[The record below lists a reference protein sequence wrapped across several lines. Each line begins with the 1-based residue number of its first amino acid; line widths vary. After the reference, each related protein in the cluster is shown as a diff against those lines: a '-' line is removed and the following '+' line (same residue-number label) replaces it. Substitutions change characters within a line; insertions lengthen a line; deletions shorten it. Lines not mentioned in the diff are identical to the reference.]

1 MADIDF
7 MATGRLFKAFTPTS
21 PISLPDLLSGRENTL
36 LRLQL
41 DVLTPCQHV
50 LLYGDRG
57 VGKTSIARV
66 LAVAVQEADI
76 ESGTRSIV
84 VSCDTEDT
92 FGSIWRKAF
101 QEILLAERRLGFAQ
115 RGVRNIIG
123 RFDPSAP
130 LDSPNDL
137 RLLIDS
143 LPNPSVV
150 VIDEF
155 DRARDPQVRA
165 LMADTIKL
173 FSDNETR
180 CTIVLVGVGGSIEGL
195 IASHESISRN
205 VDYVLVELMAAH
217 ELAGIVERGFASAG
231 LGFEPGLDFRIARMS
246 QGYPHYTHLLGL
258 WSGVRA
264 LRRGGDT
271 VVGED
276 LDMAIPDSIQNA
288 AGGIRLEYDR
298 ATDSTQPNNLFKE
311 VLLACAMAD
320 KDVRG
325 RFSLSAVREP
335 LQKILDRPVK
345 PVSYQ
350 RHLAAFCEPDRGP
363 VLVRTGRR
371 RNYRWQFANPQLVPF
386 VRLQGINDGFIAS
399 A

>member
-1 MADIDF
+1 
-7 MATGRLFKAFTPTS
+7 MATSRLFKAFTPTS

-36 LRLQL
+36 LRLQF
-41 DVLTPCQHV
+41 DVLTPSQHV

-123 RFDPSAP
+123 RFDPDGP

-217 ELAGIVERGFASAG
+217 ELAGIIERGFASAG

-325 RFSLSAVREP
+325 GFSLSAVREP
-335 LQKILDRPVK
+335 LQKILGPPNQAGELSAPSRRVLRTRP
-345 PVSYQ
+345 
-350 RHLAAFCEPDRGP
+350 
-363 VLVRTGRR
+363 RT
-371 RNYRWQFANPQLVPF
+371 
-386 VRLQGINDGFIAS
+386 RLD
-399 A
+399 

>member
-1 MADIDF
+1 
-7 MATGRLFKAFTPTS
+7 MATSRLFKAFTPTS

-36 LRLQL
+36 LRLQF
-41 DVLTPCQHV
+41 DVLTPSQHV

-123 RFDPSAP
+123 RFDPSGP

-217 ELAGIVERGFASAG
+217 ELAGIIERGFASAG

-311 VLLACAMAD
+311 VLLACAMAN

-325 RFSLSAVREP
+325 GFSLSAVREP
-335 LQKILDRPVK
+335 LQKILARPIK

-350 RHLAAFCEPDRGP
+350 RHLAAFCELDRGP
-363 VLVRTGRR
+363 VLIRTGRR

>member
-1 MADIDF
+1 

-36 LRLQL
+36 LRLQF
-41 DVLTPCQHV
+41 DVLTPSQHV

-115 RGVRNIIG
+115 RGVRNIVG
-123 RFDPSAP
+123 RFDPDGP

-165 LMADTIKL
+165 LMADTIRL

-195 IASHESISRN
+195 TASHESISRN

-217 ELAGIVERGFASAG
+217 ELAGIIERGFASAG

-246 QGYPHYTHLLGL
+246 QGYPHFTHLLGL

-311 VLLACAMAD
+311 VLLACAMAN

-325 RFSLSAVREP
+325 GFSLSAVREP
-335 LQKILDRPVK
+335 LQEILGRPVK

-363 VLVRTGRR
+363 VLIRTGRR

>member
-1 MADIDF
+1 MADVDF

-21 PISLPDLLSGRENTL
+21 PISLPDLLSGRKDTL
-36 LRLQL
+36 RKLQF
-41 DVLTPCQHV
+41 DVLTPSQHV

-66 LAVAVQEADI
+66 LAVSVQEADI

-92 FGSIWRKAF
+92 FGSIWRKAL

-115 RGVRNIIG
+115 HGVRNIIG
-123 RFDPSAP
+123 RLDPAGP

-150 VIDEF
+150 IIDEF
-155 DRARDPQVRA
+155 DRARDPRVRA

-180 CTIVLVGVGGSIEGL
+180 CTIVLVGVGSSIEEL
-195 IASHESISRN
+195 ITSHESISRN
-205 VDYVLVELMAAH
+205 VDYVLVDLMATH
-217 ELAGIVERGFASAG
+217 ELARIIESGFASAG
-231 LGFEPGLDFRIARMS
+231 LDFEPGLDFRIAQMS

-264 LRRGGDT
+264 LLRGDDM
-271 VVGED
+271 VIGED
-276 LDMAIPDSIQNA
+276 LNMAIPDSIQNA

-311 VLLACAMAD
+311 VLLACAMTD

-335 LQKILDRPVK
+335 LQEIIGRPIK

-363 VLVRTGRR
+363 VLIRTGRR

-386 VRLQGINDGFIAS
+386 VRLQGMNDGLIAS
-399 A
+399 I

>member
-7 MATGRLFKAFTPTS
+7 MATSRLFKAFTPTS
-21 PISLPDLLSGRENTL
+21 PISLPDLLSGREDTL
-36 LRLQL
+36 LRLQF
-41 DVLTPCQHV
+41 DVLTPSQHV

-123 RFDPSAP
+123 RFDPAGP

-180 CTIVLVGVGGSIEGL
+180 CTIVPVGVGGSIEGL

-217 ELAGIVERGFASAG
+217 ELAGIIERGFASAG

-264 LRRGGDT
+264 LRRGGDR

-311 VLLACAMAD
+311 VLLACAMAN

-335 LQKILDRPVK
+335 LQKILGRPIK
-345 PVSYQ
+345 QVSYQ

-363 VLVRTGRR
+363 VLIRTGRR

>member
-1 MADIDF
+1 MANVDF
-7 MATGRLFKAFTPTS
+7 MANSRLFKAFTPTS

-36 LRLQL
+36 LRLQF
-41 DVLTPCQHV
+41 DVLTPSQHI

-66 LAVAVQEADI
+66 LALLVQEAEA

-101 QEILLAERRLGFAQ
+101 QEILLAERQLGFA
-115 RGVRNIIG
+115 RHGDRNIVG
-123 RFDPSAP
+123 RLDPPGP

-150 VIDEF
+150 IIDEF

-165 LMADTIKL
+165 LMADAIKL

-180 CTIVLVGVGGSIEGL
+180 CTIMLVGVGGSIEGL

-205 VDYVLVELMAAH
+205 VDYVLVDLMTAH
-217 ELAGIVERGFASAG
+217 ELAGIIRRGFASAR
-231 LGFEPGLDFRIARMS
+231 LDFEPGLDFRIAQMS

-258 WSGVRA
+258 WSGVHA

-271 VVGED
+271 VNGED
-276 LDMAIPDSIQNA
+276 LSMAIPDSIRNA

-325 RFSLSAVREP
+325 RFSLSAAREP
-335 LQKILDRPVK
+335 LQEILGRPIK

-350 RHLAAFCEPDRGP
+350 RHLAAFCEADRGP
-363 VLVRTGRR
+363 VLIRTGRR

-386 VRLQGINDGFIAS
+386 VRLQGINDGFIPS
-399 A
+399 P